1 MQIFWH
7 DLKSYRRSTV
17 VWSVSLGL
25 MAVLFL
31 ALFPSFTQDVE
42 ASQALLKNLPAPV
55 REALGISL
63 AHFFTVLGF
72 FSYLFTFVSVAG
84 AVQAMNVGVG
94 IIAKE
99 STGKTADFLLSK
111 PVSRNTV
118 ISQKLF
124 AATLVLVLTSIVFT
138 LAALTAAY
146 LFSKDSFDVVALVMI
161 ALSLL
166 PLQLIFMALGMCVAV
181 LLGRIKSVIAVTL
194 PTVFAFF
201 IVGSVG
207 SVVDNEVSR
216 YLTPFKYFDPQ
227 YIVQHG
233 FYEMKFMGLA
243 ILIIAAALTLTY
255 LMFNKKDINSGV

>member
-17 VWSVSLGL
+17 VWTVSLGL

-31 ALFPSFTQDVE
+31 ALFPSFTQDIE
-42 ASQALLKNLPAPV
+42 ASQTLLKNLPAPV

-63 AHFFTVLGF
+63 ANFFTVLGF
-72 FSYLFTFVSVAG
+72 FSYLFMFVSVAG

-118 ISQKLF
+118 ITQKLLV
-124 AATLVLVLTSIVFT
+124 AVLVLVATSVLFT
-138 LAALTAAY
+138 LAALTGAVV
-146 LFSKDSFDVVALVMI
+146 FSKDAFDIVSLVI
-161 ALSLL
+161 ISLSLL
-166 PLQLIFMALGMCVAV
+166 PVQLIFMALGMCVAV
-181 LLGRIKSVIAVTL
+181 LLGHIKSVIAVTL

-216 YLTPFKYFDPQ
+216 YFTPFKYFDPQ

-233 FYEMKFMGLA
+233 FYEMKFVGLTL
-243 ILIIAAALTLTY
+243 LIIAATLILTY

>member
-7 DLKSYRRSTV
+7 DIKSYRRSTV
-17 VWSVSLGL
+17 IWAVSLGL

-42 ASQALLKNLPAPV
+42 ASQALLKNLPVPV

-63 AHFFTVLGF
+63 ANFFTVLGF

-118 ISQKLF
+118 ITQKLF
-124 AATLVLVLTSIVFT
+124 AAALVLTITSVLFT
-138 LAALTAAY
+138 LAALTAAL
-146 LFSKDSFDVVALVMI
+146 LFSTDTFDAAALVTI
-161 ALSLL
+161 SLSLL
-166 PLQLIFMALGMCVAV
+166 LVQLIFMSLGMCVAV
-181 LLGRIKSVIAVTL
+181 VLGRIKSVIAVTL

-207 SVVDNEVSR
+207 SVVDSEVSR
-216 YLTPFKYFDPQ
+216 YFTPFKYFDPR

-233 FYEMKFMGLA
+233 FYEMRFVGLA
-243 ILIIAAALTLTY
+243 VVIIAAAVALTY
-255 LMFNKKDINSGV
+255 LLFNKKDINSGV